1 MNPGKIEEIH
11 FYSNELQEEMELL
24 LYLPSHYSPL
34 YKHNVVLASDGKDYF
49 QLGRIG
55 RVAEE
60 LMEEELIDPV
70 IIVGIPYKTVPER
83 RRMYHPEGDRHQ
95 AYIRF
100 LAHELIQ
107 YIDETYPTYQMGS
120 SRMLIGDSLAASIS
134 LLTAA
139 KYPNCFGKVVLH
151 SPFVNEHVM
160 EAVKSIQD
168 PAALSIYQVIGQQ
181 ETAVPT
187 TADGRLDFLTPNRE
201 LHELIKEKGFPYF
214 YEELDGDHTWKSW
227 QPDIRRALLQI
238 NNL

>member
-1 MNPGKIEEIH
+1 MNPGKIEEIR

>member
-1 MNPGKIEEIH
+1 MNPGKIEEIR

-238 NNL
+238 NN

>member
-1 MNPGKIEEIH
+1 MNPCKIEEIR